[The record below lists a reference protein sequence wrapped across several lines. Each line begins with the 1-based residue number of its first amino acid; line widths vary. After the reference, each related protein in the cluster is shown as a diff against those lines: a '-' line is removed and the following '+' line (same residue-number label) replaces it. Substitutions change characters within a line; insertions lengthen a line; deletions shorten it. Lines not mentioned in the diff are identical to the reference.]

1 MKKKI
6 LNEIEFLRQSLSEN
20 EKIVRSLSDIIVNS
34 NGFHRSFFDEDDV
47 QNKTLIN
54 SLRKQ
59 IQEKDKSVQQME
71 NELRLSETMLT
82 DARSAI
88 SSLELELQHA
98 QQAAAA
104 VFFDKAALESQAAVL
119 EDQLSEMMA
128 ADNEDACS
136 VVHVKRSSYSQ
147 HSRTKIEA
155 MSSPSLASSNHSMS
169 ESDKTIKDNTTAAG
183 ATTSDDEEE
192 EEEEE
197 EGVRSVGDDT
207 MLKSKVKSMYEEM
220 KTSSGTLD
228 RLTKEELVELL
239 RRQLLQLE
247 SIAIK

>member
-169 ESDKTIKDNTTAAG
+169 ESYKTIKDNTTAAG
-183 ATTSDDEEE
+183 ATTSDDDD
-192 EEEEE
+192 EE

-207 MLKSKVKSMYEEM
+207 MLKSKVKSMYDEM
-220 KTSSGTLD
+220 KTSSGALD

-239 RRQLLQLE
+239 RHKLLQLE